1 MSGYAS
7 STAVASYLA
16 HTLVRPKAN
25 LYVHAST
32 KSAQEI
38 SDVQLLFHA
47 LVYSNKEYFNAH
59 TVKATC
65 NTLQN
70 VLQCIRKFL
79 CKTVWVIEFHTTVG
93 YVVQL
98 QRVN

>member
-1 MSGYAS
+1 MVGQSKLIPRAAAWVCLCLA
-7 STAVASYLA
+7 TPLVLLYLA

-47 LVYSNKEYFNAH
+47 LVYSNNYFNAH

-65 NTLQN
+65 NSYTSK
-70 VLQCIRKFL
+70 C
-79 CKTVWVIEFHTTVG
+79 TTV
-93 YVVQL
+93 YKKVFM
-98 QRVN
+98 